1 MSKELFSAM
10 KSMTLED
17 DEPITLPDE
26 PRFRVFDENSLSL
39 LGRLLNPDC
48 QSMSRMIEDMPK
60 HWRLVGR
67 VRGIALSREKFQFIF
82 KREEDLQTVL
92 SDRPWSFIFWTM
104 LLERWTES
112 PPNDFLTKFEV
123 WIRIRNIPS
132 NYYTIDTMFE
142 MAKAIG
148 EVKVVAYDPKVSQKA
163 DFIRAQVIF
172 DISKPAREEKIFNL
186 SAGKSVAIS
195 YEYEKIRKKCFHCFR
210 LTHEKVQCPW
220 LKNKH
225 HNHRTPVKG
234 SSSQTPPMDLTKGK
248 SKEGETFI
256 PRLLEGP
263 PGFPSLFPEL
273 SKEDQQS
280 AMLYISHADPTERL
294 ARIER
299 VKQSIKDTKDQREHQ
314 RPIITTDI
322 SQGKGMVFRYTEDGE
337 TLKSISSSGG
347 EQASKLGAPL
357 ITQEA
362 ERVESG
368 ASSSQ
373 SLYTESST
381 GFSMGASSKPSSNS
395 GTHGEKKTEEQAPS
409 VEEKVAYNYS
419 PV

>member
-1 MSKELFSAM
+1 
-10 KSMTLED
+10 
-17 DEPITLPDE
+17 
-26 PRFRVFDENSLSL
+26 
-39 LGRLLNPDC
+39 
-48 QSMSRMIEDMPK
+48 
-60 HWRLVGR
+60 
-67 VRGIALSREKFQFIF
+67 
-82 KREEDLQTVL
+82 
-92 SDRPWSFIFWTM
+92 
-104 LLERWTES
+104 
-112 PPNDFLTKFEV
+112 
-123 WIRIRNIPS
+123 
-132 NYYTIDTMFE
+132 
-142 MAKAIG
+142 
-148 EVKVVAYDPKVSQKA
+148 
-163 DFIRAQVIF
+163 
-172 DISKPAREEKIFNL
+172 
-186 SAGKSVAIS
+186 
-195 YEYEKIRKKCFHCFR
+195 
-210 LTHEKVQCPW
+210 
-220 LKNKH
+220 
-225 HNHRTPVKG
+225 VKG
-234 SSSQTPPMDLTKGK
+234 SSFQTPPMDLTKGK